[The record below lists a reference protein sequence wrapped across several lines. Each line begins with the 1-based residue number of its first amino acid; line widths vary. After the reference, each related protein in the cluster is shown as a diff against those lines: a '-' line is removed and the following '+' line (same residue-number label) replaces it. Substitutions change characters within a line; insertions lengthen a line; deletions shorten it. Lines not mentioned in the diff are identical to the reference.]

1 MEGCKRIQYKNFQS
15 IKSKKKI
22 YLGIEILRM
31 FLSFFIVVVHFFNKN
46 YARTKYLLFPFKAL
60 CYYIPTFFVISFYFN
75 YKTFVSR
82 NISKIKERFLRILIP
97 YYIWPTIFF
106 IRYHCFNYLNGFIEN
121 NKLKKLYYQ
130 YIIGAGFHGIFWF
143 QFNLILISLLITIII
158 FLFKKNHLLIIIIIG
173 IIMFIFEVS
182 GYRSQFFSN
191 YNFIILHTVMNL
203 SISSIYSIS
212 GLFLGFFNILDYFN
226 KYRIKVISIFLF
238 SFYLLIGSQNLFL
251 IKYYIIKIDFV
262 SIGLFLIFA
271 LFPFDKIKFNFII
284 SIIKK
289 ITSYTGGVYYLHPEI
304 YNIFKYNLNPIK
316 FRRLTGCIVNYL
328 FCYLTCFFGSKAF
341 KESKLKY
348 LFI

>member
-1 MEGCKRIQYKNFQS
+1 MEACKSIQFRNLHS

-31 FLSFFIVVVHFFNKN
+31 LFSFFIVVVHFFNKD
-46 YARTKYLLFPFKAL
+46 YARRKILLFPFYAL

-75 YKTFVSR
+75 YKTFVTR
-82 NISKIKERFLRILIP
+82 NIDKIKERFLRILIP

-106 IRYHCFNYLNGFIEN
+106 IRYHSFNYLNGFIEN
-121 NKLKKLYYQ
+121 DKLKNLYYQ
-130 YIIGAGFHGIFWF
+130 YLIGDGFHGVFWF

-158 FLFKKNHLLIIIIIG
+158 LLFKKYHLLIIVIFG
-173 IIMFIFEVS
+173 IIMCIFEFC

-191 YNFIILHTVMNL
+191 YNHPILHTVMNL
-203 SISSIYSIS
+203 SSSFIYSIS
-212 GLFLGFFNILDYFN
+212 GFFLGYFDILNYFS
-226 KYRIKVISIFLF
+226 KSRIKVISIFLF
-238 SFYLLIGSQNLFL
+238 SFFLIIGSQNVWLMR
-251 IKYYIIKIDFV
+251 YYIIRIDFV

-271 LFPFDKIKFNFII
+271 LFPFDKIKYSFII
-284 SIIKK
+284 SIIKQ

-304 YNIFKYNLNPIK
+304 HSIFKYNLKVIK
-316 FRRLTGCIVNYL
+316 NRELRGCIVNYI
-328 FCYLTCFFGSKAF
+328 FCYLICFFGSKAF

>member
-1 MEGCKRIQYKNFQS
+1 MEGCKRIQFKNFQS
-15 IKSKKKI
+15 IKAKKKI

-60 CYYIPTFFVISFYFN
+60 CYYIPKFFIISFYFN
-75 YKTFVSR
+75 YKTFASR

-106 IRYHCFNYLNGFIEN
+106 IRYHCFNYLSGFIEN

-182 GYRSQFFSN
+182 GYRSQFFSK

-203 SISSIYSIS
+203 SISFIYSIS
-212 GLFLGFFNILDYFN
+212 GFFWDFLIYLIILINPELKLFQFFF
-226 KYRIKVISIFLF
+226 FLF
-238 SFYLLIGSQNLFL
+238 IYL
-251 IKYYIIKIDFV
+251 
-262 SIGLFLIFA
+262 
-271 LFPFDKIKFNFII
+271 
-284 SIIKK
+284 
-289 ITSYTGGVYYLHPEI
+289 
-304 YNIFKYNLNPIK
+304 
-316 FRRLTGCIVNYL
+316 
-328 FCYLTCFFGSKAF
+328 
-341 KESKLKY
+341 
-348 LFI
+348 